1 MVVLEADSFFRVIH
15 DPAREENSAV
25 EQFVAQ
31 VDDQADVGAGRF
43 GPGDFVD
50 TFPHPHNVRFL
61 IFHPAIADDA
71 AVNTVVE
78 GVAIFDVNLV
88 VPAVVVGIDQMFTD
102 KAAYSARN
110 KLIPNWK

>member
-1 MVVLEADSFFRVIH
+1 MVVLEADGFFRVIH

-50 TFPHPHNVRFL
+50 TSPLLGTIPFL
-61 IFHPAIADDA
+61 YKLLSLTSKTAP
-71 AVNTVVE
+71 
-78 GVAIFDVNLV
+78 LV
-88 VPAVVVGIDQMFTD
+88 F
-102 KAAYSARN
+102 SAFSF
-110 KLIPNWK
+110 LLLLLPNQLLLNSNQK